1 MRKIDPS
8 NAVVLRGEALLSL
21 NAGNAQAAIAS
32 LTDALKLDS
41 NDQWSLSMRA
51 RAYRQSGEF
60 EKASVDV
67 THLKQVARLNSDG

>member
-32 LTDALKLDS
+32 LTDALKFDP
-41 NDQWSLSMRA
+41 NA
-51 RAYRQSGEF
+51 
-60 EKASVDV
+60 DV
-67 THLKQVARLNSDG
+67 RRLKQVARLNSDA